1 MLIIAI
7 IMSGLALLAATVC
20 LILLIQEKKR
30 NHKRNVALI
39 DYIDNSINEVK
50 QAIMFDLKEEISAH
64 HNKLIEEMLTRY
76 DALNERINKL
86 EKGIVPDFEEAKQ
99 AARAVDDFNRGLSNI
114 LGFDPIESLQRERE
128 KNNFGGE
135 II

>member
-30 NHKRNVALI
+30 NQKRNTALI
-39 DYIDNSINEVK
+39 DYVDNTIVDEKN
-50 QAIMFDLKEEISAH
+50 AILFNLREEIYAEC
-64 HNKLIEEMLTRY
+64 NKLIV
-76 DALNERINKL
+76 RIENL

-99 AARAVDDFNRGLSNI
+99 AARAVDDFNKGLSNI
-114 LGFDPIESLQRERE
+114 LGFDPMASLQKERE
-128 KNNFGGE
+128 KAQYGGE
-135 II
+135 NE

>member
-30 NHKRNVALI
+30 NQKRNAALI
-39 DYIDNSINEVK
+39 DYVDNTIVDEK
-50 QAIMFDLKEEISAH
+50 KAILFNLREEIYAEC
-64 HNKLIEEMLTRY
+64 NKQIVRIE
-76 DALNERINKL
+76 NL

-99 AARAVDDFNRGLSNI
+99 AARAVDDFNKGLSNI
-114 LGFDPIESLQRERE
+114 LGFDPIESLQRERN
-128 KNNFGGE
+128 KAQYGGE
-135 II
+135 IE

>member
-7 IMSGLALLAATVC
+7 VMSGLALLAATVC

-30 NHKRNVALI
+30 NQKRNVALI
-39 DYIDNSINEVK
+39 DYVDNTTAEEK
-50 QAIMFDLKEEISAH
+50 KAILFNLREEIYAEC
-64 HNKLIEEMLTRY
+64 NKLVS
-76 DALNERINKL
+76 RIKNL

-114 LGFDPIESLQRERE
+114 LGYDPMESLQRERQRVQL
-128 KNNFGGE
+128 GGE
-135 II
+135 DI

>member
-30 NHKRNVALI
+30 NQKRNAALI
-39 DYIDNSINEVK
+39 DYVDNTIVEEK
-50 QAIMFDLKEEISAH
+50 KAIVFNLREEIYAECS
-64 HNKLIEEMLTRY
+64 KLCNRIE
-76 DALNERINKL
+76 NL

-99 AARAVDDFNRGLSNI
+99 AARAVDDFNKGLSNI
-114 LGFDPIESLQRERE
+114 LGFDPMESIQRERQ
-128 KNNFGGE
+128 KARLGGE
-135 II
+135 EI

>member
-30 NHKRNVALI
+30 NQKRNAALI
-39 DYIDNSINEVK
+39 DYVDNTIVDEKKAVL
-50 QAIMFDLKEEISAH
+50 FDLREELYAECK
-64 HNKLIEEMLTRY
+64 KLI
-76 DALNERINKL
+76 ARIENL

-99 AARAVDDFNRGLSNI
+99 AARAVDDFNKGLSNI
-114 LGFDPIESLQRERE
+114 LGFDPIESLQRERS
-128 KNNFGGE
+128 KAQYGGE
-135 II
+135 IE

>member
-30 NHKRNVALI
+30 NQKRNAALI
-39 DYIDNSINEVK
+39 DYVDNTIVDEKN
-50 QAIMFDLKEEISAH
+50 AILFNLREEIYAEC
-64 HNKLIEEMLTRY
+64 NKLIV
-76 DALNERINKL
+76 RIENL

-99 AARAVDDFNRGLSNI
+99 AARAVDDFNKGLSNI
-114 LGFDPIESLQRERE
+114 LGFDPIESLQRERS
-128 KNNFGGE
+128 KAQYGGE
-135 II
+135 IE

>member
-30 NHKRNVALI
+30 NQKRNAALI
-39 DYIDNSINEVK
+39 DYVDNTIVEEK
-50 QAIMFDLKEEISAH
+50 KAIAFNLREEIYAECK
-64 HNKLIEEMLTRY
+64 KLCNRIE
-76 DALNERINKL
+76 NL

-99 AARAVDDFNRGLSNI
+99 AARAVDDFNKGLSNI
-114 LGFDPIESLQRERE
+114 LGFDPMESLQRERQ
-128 KNNFGGE
+128 KAQMGGE
-135 II
+135 EI